1 MSTGI
6 KNSIAVTKESDMSCM
21 HKSRMLILELGVI
34 FLFLV
39 FSLSASAQLKQA
51 NQHRDTQML
60 AETYLKSYINKDW
73 NALEKLLGND
83 ASFQDWTVQTISGTP
98 VHQKGK
104 TDMLKLFREQY
115 ADLSM
120 KFEQQ
125 HAVFSTQHVT
135 ISGQLDL
142 TMLVQGR
149 QVRSVLPMTI
159 ILSIQN
165 GLVVQHIDYV
175 DYRPFILA
183 QQASRAT
190 AATIKSE

>member
-1 MSTGI
+1 MSAAI
-6 KNSIAVTKESDMSCM
+6 ERFSVSRKENDMSYLYTA
-21 HKSRMLILELGVI
+21 RMLILKVGVI
-34 FLFLV
+34 FLSLL
-39 FSLSASAQLKQA
+39 FSLSASAQIKQA
-51 NQHRDTQML
+51 NQYRDTQIL

-83 ASFQDWTVQTISGTP
+83 ANFQDWTVQTISGAP

-104 TDMLKLFREQY
+104 VDMLKLFREQY

-125 HAVFSTQHVT
+125 HAVFSTQHVS

-142 TMLVQGR
+142 TMPVQGR

-183 QQASRAT
+183 QQASRT
-190 AATIKSE
+190 SSSTN